1 MATLPHDTYA
11 SPGIPL
17 WASAQSGQAFASPSI
32 VEDSLVNPTKA
43 VITRVGAEDGSLEYN
58 SIPAGT
64 PYNIITM
71 DRAGGTYFTQN
82 TIETLRTQIGET
94 KVTGELNV
102 YNTNTGS
109 TATITGNKINYNNV
123 QQVVMDE
130 TFTQIGDKS
139 YGDSNGWNV
148 YDTSS
153 PSNSAN
159 LRDNSVQFW
168 TQSNTTPTI
177 RTYNFSSDFV
187 PNAPTSVLI
196 FNNIHDT
203 QKNSLGFQDF
213 AGTLDVTGNSNT
225 YYLHLE
231 NTGITNTEIGFGWS
245 VYGELGFGQGLMPFI
260 WRMTMFDPGAYQ
272 WEIRDITQPDPLA
285 RIVQYIRRDAGLYYF
300 DVYGGGTIQF
310 NLYDTLEFYY
320 QRVDET
326 TAHLWVSLNQQVVG
340 GTSFEYLPSFTF
352 TPRLQTQDL
361 SPVPPGTQIETQM
374 LFFTQVE
381 DPTSFQ
387 GFSWTQGGGGLYP
400 IAYTLITPGGTSP
413 TPDLVN
419 NAFLINGAQMYFRPF
434 QEVSPGQQVRLR
446 FYYGGNGAG
455 TYQVWING
463 SLYDDL
469 IFNDYWEEYST
480 GYYTSSGSDDIYITN
495 TTPTSSVLSIQN
507 VRWDW
512 TQTIDVPISYVSASG
527 TGVGRSINLGIGTL
541 DSGTPAISVQTSS
554 VIMTQPL
561 DMYNGTISNATN
573 ITAVNVNATNLNG
586 DGTGVLTLNT
596 DIDGNATLISNVDGF
611 AMLDGGSGTLN
622 MNGQRISNASYIYG
636 DLTHG
641 SGGLNL
647 EYANQFLW
655 NASGNDARI
664 YTGGSSSF
672 NIVNNN
678 GSLVIATSGA
688 SHNIT
693 LASPS
698 ANIYVGLDGDNVYI
712 GNGVNNVYASNVN
725 TITGKASSGGFLAN
739 ISTINNSPAVA
750 TGILY
755 YTANFGGYR
764 VLTMPLPPKKDTANN
779 LAVFGGGLTG
789 DNFVSAS
796 AVTIPVGASFN
807 IQDPAGTFIVSTNN
821 TTAHP
826 KIFDISTYGFNPTS
840 TTQVYQLFPTI
851 T

>member
-43 VITRVGAEDGSLEYN
+43 VITRVGAEQGSFEYN
-58 SIPAGT
+58 SIPTGT

-71 DRAGGTYFTQN
+71 DRVNGTIFTQN
-82 TIETLRTQIGET
+82 TIETLRTSTDAT
-94 KVTGELNV
+94 KVSGNLAI
-102 YNTNTGS
+102 YNPTTGS
-109 TATITGNKINYNNV
+109 TASISGNKLNYNNV

-130 TFTQIGDKS
+130 TFTQVGDKS

-159 LRDNSVQFW
+159 LRDNTLQFW
-168 TQSNTTPTI
+168 TQSNTTPTTL
-177 RTYNFSSDFV
+177 TYNFSSDFV

-196 FNNIHDT
+196 FTNIHDT

-213 AGTLDVTGNSNT
+213 AGTLNVSGNSNT

-245 VYGELGFGQGLMPFI
+245 VYEELGFPQGLMPFI

-300 DVYGGGTIQF
+300 DVYGGGTVQF
-310 NLYDTLEFYY
+310 NLYDTLEFYF

-340 GTSFEYLPSFTF
+340 GTSFEYTPSFTF

-361 SPVPPGTQIETQM
+361 SPVPPGTQIETEM
-374 LFFTQVE
+374 LFYTQAE
-381 DPTSFQ
+381 TPTSFQ
-387 GFSWTQGGGGLYP
+387 GFSWSEGGGGLYP

-419 NAFLINGAQMYFRPF
+419 NAFVINNAQMYFRPF

-446 FYYGGNGAG
+446 FYVGGNGAG

-463 SLYDDL
+463 SLYDDQ

-495 TTPTSSVLSIQN
+495 TTPTSSVLSVQN

-512 TQTIDVPISYVSASG
+512 TQTIDVPVAYLTASG
-527 TGVGRSINLGIGTL
+527 TGEGRAMDIGTADYFSPPNMSL
-541 DSGTPAISVQTSS
+541 YVSNTRFLKPI
-554 VIMTQPL
+554 
-561 DMYNGTISNATN
+561 DMNAGNISNVSN
-573 ITAVNVNATNLNG
+573 ITATNVNATYLNG
-586 DGTGVLTLNT
+586 DGTGILTLNA

-611 AMLDGGSGTLN
+611 SMLEGGSGTLN
-622 MNGQRISNASYIYG
+622 MNGQRLSNASYIYG
-636 DLTHG
+636 DLIHG
-641 SGGLNL
+641 SGGLNID
-647 EYANQFLW
+647 YANQFLW

-664 YTGGSSSF
+664 YPGGSFSF

-678 GSLVIATSGA
+678 GSLVVATSGA
-688 SHNIT
+688 GNNIT

-698 ANIYVGLDGDNVYI
+698 ANIYVGLDGDNVYV
-712 GNGVNNVYASNVN
+712 GNGVSNVYVSNVN
-725 TITGKASSGGFLAN
+725 TITGKASSGGNLAN

-750 TGILY
+750 TGIIF

-807 IQDPAGTFIVSTNN
+807 IQDPAGTFIVSTAN

-826 KIFDISTYGFNPTS
+826 KIFDITAYGFNPTS